1 MIFVTERRSAG
12 GETLTSTHVTVES
25 PKLHGAT
32 RAPGA
37 ALVLLAAA
45 LLATW
50 IWSADRGLDR
60 VDESYVLAY
69 IAHPDASRAA
79 GEVNLFGFLLHP
91 LYALVG
97 EDIATFRRVFVVLV
111 AILAAWA
118 ADECSRCSDQL
129 LGWPSARSARWLIS
143 IGAAAVSLT
152 SFTFGL
158 RSPSYY
164 SVVLAGL
171 LVVVVGMC
179 RLLKGRR
186 TLGAALLA
194 VGWWLVFTGKP
205 SSAAAL
211 AIVVLG
217 ALAASRALS
226 VRLAVSGTVAVGLI
240 SVIVLAL
247 VRMSPGDVVAF
258 LAGGVHQDQLL
269 GGHVDV
275 LPMLGLS
282 TGPLMGLVVFGT
294 PIVLAGMAALE
305 LARSRAA
312 HRAPYAS
319 LLIGIAAVGIA
330 VVGLPSLVDRGL
342 GQQIAPLALVLPLF
356 GLWAVGRLIVT
367 NGADS
372 QVARA
377 AADRRTV
384 IALAL
389 FLACL
394 PYVEAVGSNSP
405 FTGAM
410 SQAALFWMLATLVG
424 LRVVTVCRPHS
435 HLDRADDQFPR
446 IAVVVLVLAFAV
458 TGLSMATVLTN
469 GGPGRSLLAASEAVR
484 VAGGTLRLPP
494 DEAVVAQD
502 LGRVGHSAGLSPDT
516 PLVDL
521 TGISAGYAFQLGGRP
536 LGRESFM
543 GVFPGAPDAA
553 AYALA
558 QNSCQDLANAWVL
571 WAPDNPFDVS
581 TKMRLGGRR
590 IPGDYEPV
598 GSFTPVQGPASW
610 RLLTVQVL
618 RPSVSA
624 TGCS

>member
-1 MIFVTERRSAG
+1 MV
-12 GETLTSTHVTVES
+12 V
-25 PKLHGAT
+25 
-32 RAPGA
+32 GA
-37 ALVLLAAA
+37 ALVLVAAA
-45 LLATW
+45 LVGTW
-50 IWSADRGLDR
+50 IWSADLGLDR

-69 IAHPDASRAA
+69 IANPDASRAA

-91 LYALVG
+91 LYALIG
-97 EDIATFRRVFVVLV
+97 EDIATFRRLFVVLV

-118 ADECSRCSDQL
+118 ADECSRCSGQL
-129 LGWPSARSARWLIS
+129 LDWPSARSARWLIS
-143 IGAAAVSLT
+143 IGAAAVSVT

-164 SVVLAGL
+164 TVVLAGL
-171 LVVVVGMC
+171 LVVVVGIC
-179 RLLKGRR
+179 RVLRGR
-186 TLGAALLA
+186 TSLGAALLA
-194 VGWWLVFTGKP
+194 VGWWLVFAGKP

-211 AIVVLG
+211 AIVVCA
-217 ALAASRALS
+217 ALAVCRALS
-226 VRLAVSGTVAVGLI
+226 VRVAASGLVAVAFV
-240 SVIVLAL
+240 SVIVLVL
-247 VRMSPGDVVAF
+247 VRMSPGDLVVF
-258 LAGGVHQDQLL
+258 LAGGVRQDQLL

-275 LPMLGLS
+275 LPLLGLS
-282 TGPLMGLVVFGT
+282 TGPVMGLVVFGT
-294 PIVLAGMAALE
+294 PIALAGVAALE
-305 LARSRAA
+305 LVRSRAV
-312 HRAPYAS
+312 HRSLNAS
-319 LLIGIAAVGIA
+319 LLIGIAAVGIG
-330 VVGLPSLVDRGL
+330 VVGLPGLVDRGL

-356 GLWAVGRLIVT
+356 GVWAVARLIVT
-367 NGADS
+367 NRADNQGPDNQVPDN

-410 SQAALFWMLATLVG
+410 SQAALFWVLATVVG
-424 LRVVTVCRPHS
+424 VGVVTAS
-435 HLDRADDQFPR
+435 HPRSDLDGVEDELPR
-446 IAVVVLVLAFAV
+446 ITVVLAVAFAV

-469 GGPGRSLLAASEAVR
+469 GGPGRSLLSASEAVH

-494 DEAVVAQD
+494 EEAVVAQD
-502 LGRVGHSAGLSPDT
+502 LGRVGHSAGLTPDT
-516 PLVDL
+516 PVVDL

-558 QNSCQDLANAWVL
+558 QNSCRDLANAWVL
-571 WAPDNPFDVS
+571 WAPGNPFDVS
-581 TKMRLGGRR
+581 AKVLLGGRR

-610 RLLTVQVL
+610 QVLTVQVL
-618 RPSVSA
+618 RPTVSA

>member
-1 MIFVTERRSAG
+1 M
-12 GETLTSTHVTVES
+12 TSTHVRVERPQS
-25 PKLHGAT
+25 HGAT
-32 RAPGA
+32 RAAGT
-37 ALVLLAAA
+37 ALALFATA
-45 LLATW
+45 LLGTW

-60 VDESYVLAY
+60 IDESYVLAY
-69 IAHPDASRAA
+69 IADPDASRAA

-118 ADECSRCSDQL
+118 AGECSRCSDQL
-129 LGWPSARSARWLIS
+129 LGWQSARSARWLIS

-179 RLLKGRR
+179 RVLGGRR
-186 TLGAALLA
+186 SLGAALLA
-194 VGWWLVFTGKP
+194 VGWWLVFAGKP

-211 AIVVLG
+211 AIAVFA
-217 ALAASRALS
+217 ALAACRAVS
-226 VRLAVSGTVAVGLI
+226 VRVAVSGLVAVALV
-240 SVIVLAL
+240 SVIVLAV
-247 VRMSPGDVVAF
+247 VRMSPGDLVVF
-258 LAGGVHQDQLL
+258 LAGGVRQDQLL

-275 LPMLGLS
+275 LALLGLS
-282 TGPLMGLVVFGT
+282 TGPVMGLVVFGT
-294 PIVLAGMAALE
+294 PIALAGVAALE
-305 LARSRAA
+305 IVRSRAA
-312 HRAPYAS
+312 HRSLYAS

-330 VVGLPSLVDRGL
+330 LVGLPGLVDRGL
-342 GQQIAPLALVLPLF
+342 GQQIAPLALVLPIF
-356 GLWAVGRLIVT
+356 GLWAVGRLIAT
-367 NGADS
+367 NGADKE
-372 QVARA
+372 VPRA

-424 LRVVTVCRPHS
+424 LRVVTASRPGS
-435 HLDRADDQFPR
+435 HLDRVEDQLPR
-446 IAVVVLVLAFAV
+446 ITVVLAVAFAV

-469 GGPGRSLLAASEAVR
+469 GGPGRSLLSASEAVH

-494 DEAVVAQD
+494 DEAVIAQD
-502 LGRVGHSAGLSPDT
+502 LGRVGHSAGLTPDT
-516 PLVDL
+516 PVVDL

-571 WAPDNPFDVS
+571 WAPENPFDVS
-581 TKMRLGGRR
+581 AKVLLGGRR

-610 RLLTVQVL
+610 RVLTVQVL

>member
-1 MIFVTERRSAG
+1 M
-12 GETLTSTHVTVES
+12 
-25 PKLHGAT
+25 PGAT
-32 RAPGA
+32 RAVGA
-37 ALVLLAAA
+37 AVGLVAAA
-45 LLATW
+45 LLGTW

-69 IAHPDASRAA
+69 IANPDASRAA

-97 EDIATFRRVFVVLV
+97 EDVATFRRVFVLMV

-118 ADECSRCSDQL
+118 ADECSGCSDQL
-129 LGWPSARSARWLIS
+129 LGRQSPRSARWLIS

-164 SVVLAGL
+164 SVVLVGL

-179 RLLKGRR
+179 RVLRGR
-186 TLGAALLA
+186 TSLGAALMA
-194 VGWWLVFTGKP
+194 VGWWLVFMGKP

-211 AIVVLG
+211 TIAVFAVLAG
-217 ALAASRALS
+217 CRALS
-226 VRLAVSGTVAVGLI
+226 VRVAVSGLVTVAVVG
-240 SVIVLAL
+240 VIVLAL
-247 VRMSPGDVVAF
+247 VRMSPGDLVGF
-258 LAGGVHQDQLL
+258 LAGGVRQDQLL

-275 LPMLGLS
+275 LPLLGLS
-282 TGPLMGLVVFGT
+282 TGPVMGLVVFGT
-294 PIVLAGMAALE
+294 PIALAGVAALE
-305 LARSRAA
+305 LVRSRAV
-312 HRAPYAS
+312 HRSLYAS

-330 VVGLPSLVDRGL
+330 VVGLPGLVDRGL

-356 GLWAVGRLIVT
+356 GVWAVARLIVT
-367 NGADS
+367 NRADNHLP
-372 QVARA
+372 QA
-377 AADRRTV
+377 AAGHRTV

-389 FLACL
+389 FVACL

-410 SQAALFWMLATLVG
+410 SQAALFWTLATVVA
-424 LRVVTVCRPHS
+424 LRVVTASRPGGHV
-435 HLDRADDQFPR
+435 DRVEDEFPR
-446 IAVVVLVLAFAV
+446 ITVVLAVAFAV

-469 GGPGRSLLAASEAVR
+469 GGPGRSLLSASEAVP
-484 VAGGTLRLPP
+484 VAGGMLWLPP

-502 LGRVGHSAGLSPDT
+502 LGRVGHSAGLTPDT
-516 PLVDL
+516 PVVDL

-558 QNSCQDLANAWVL
+558 QNSCRDLSNAWVL

-581 TKMRLGGRR
+581 AKVLLGGRR
-590 IPGDYEPV
+590 IPADYETV
-598 GSFTPVQGPASW
+598 GRFTPVQGPASW
-610 RLLTVQVL
+610 RVLTVQVL